1 MASTGKLSAAHVILL
16 ATRLC
21 SDANIEAFRSLR
33 AHYPDVLSEEAVYR
47 IILTFLPEETEPAL
61 YRPLLKD
68 SRNEDGQF
76 TSALDTSPVHELS
89 EESARAQVQQLHLRQ
104 VLPFDSNHNTKEDLR
119 SNFLLQRAHQVDTAT
134 GDLLAI
140 LQLVEPFV
148 DDSELLR
155 NWLISTL
162 LPLLRKDYEYYPD
175 NSARLSLN
183 EMEGLRGSGGVEIL
197 LQHAKKNPIDSAIGR
212 DLRGIVG
219 PWKYG
224 GNQSKRRKVSHEDDI
239 QSKNSSGRMDDGDN
253 WQDVNEWIISTSQL
267 DHTLA
272 SRVVVEWDGPQDV
285 DLGGYDSQTPSDLGG
300 GLTLRYCQAALATI
314 YAAEGTSEQV
324 ELDCR
329 RILHRVQVLSRLEQP
344 PDHDPTK
351 FLPDIPPLPPSVV
364 ESSRAALLHN
374 ALLQSDNELTTPSIG
389 VLNFMNGVLSSL
401 RALHDLHNPLSP
413 RAVIE
418 MCLFSTEER
427 QQQELQKILQQAAR
441 SSGSNADWRSIR
453 EQVRWLR
460 FWETEP
466 RKSKSVPDGFSH
478 RSLFWKV
485 GTQYFERAFLGALLT
500 AGQHQTAVDIYLSS
514 GNGPL
519 DLEEVENCVRESILG
534 SYDNASNGNR
544 TRGGMK
550 RASEALKAFQ
560 SHFPQSSSIHKLEY
574 LIAATHA
581 LSFYHLTLQH
591 GVPFRPVSIRVHQ
604 DPLSLLE
611 KVLEQNSKAYT
622 KLDDLLFIGR
632 NLVAAGLPTPS
643 KGASRAADSETLES
657 KTFDAEH
664 RITYLAIT
672 SALSS
677 NDFDTAY
684 SYILTRLSPST
695 GPKSSAFVD
704 DSSWRAAYAAG
715 RHRPPSSPQTL
726 ALRIADLS
734 KRMELLS
741 LALTLAP
748 TPEPLSEILGTWRR
762 CEEEMNSLRSQEAEQ
777 EQAWDDRGDGTIPG
791 GFAPEGRDVDIAE
804 TRREIE
810 KRASS
815 RRAGGYEDEAP
826 VGLFDVAR
834 GAARAIGKSAFPLRG
849 GQRPLHIQ
857 DHGIG
862 LENEA
867 QSGSDDHRVR
877 KRDVVSNMVTGG
889 LKSGL
894 GWVLGA
900 QPLDTD
906 KE

>member
-1 MASTGKLSAAHVILL
+1 MASAGELSAAHVILL

-21 SDANIEAFRSLR
+21 SDTNIEAFRSLR

-68 SRNEDGQF
+68 SCNEDGQI
-76 TSALDTSPVHELS
+76 TSDFDTSPVHELS
-89 EESARAQVQQLHLRQ
+89 EESARAQVQQLHFRQ
-104 VLPFDSNHNTKEDLR
+104 VLPFDPNHNTKEDLR
-119 SNFLLQRAHQVDTAT
+119 SNFLLQRARQVDTAT

-175 NSARLSLN
+175 NVARLSLN
-183 EMEGLRGSGGVEIL
+183 EMEELRGSGGVEIL
-197 LQHAKKNPIDSAIGR
+197 LQHTRTNPIDSAIGR

-224 GNQSKRRKVSHEDDI
+224 GNQWKRRKVSHEDDM
-239 QSKNSSGRMDDGDN
+239 QGNNSNGPIDDGDN
-253 WQDVNEWIISTSQL
+253 WQDVNEWILSTSQS
-267 DHTLA
+267 DHTLT
-272 SRVVVEWDGPQDV
+272 SRVVVEWDGPKDV
-285 DLGGYDSQTPSDLGG
+285 DLGGYNSQAPSDLGG
-300 GLTLRYCQAALATI
+300 RLTLRYCQAALATI
-314 YAAEGTSEQV
+314 YVAEGTSEQV

-329 RILHRVQVLSRLEQP
+329 RILHRVQVLSRLEQL

-351 FLPDIPPLPPSVV
+351 SLPDIPPLLPSVV

-374 ALLQSDNELTTPSIG
+374 ALLQSDNALTTPSIG
-389 VLNFMNGVLSSL
+389 VLSFMNGVLTSL
-401 RALHDLHNPLSP
+401 RALRDLYNPLSP

-427 QQQELQKILQQAAR
+427 QQQELQKILQQATRNSA
-441 SSGSNADWRSIR
+441 SDADWRSVR
-453 EQVRWLR
+453 EQLRWLR
-460 FWETEP
+460 LWETET
-466 RKSKSVPDGFSH
+466 RKSKSVPDGFS
-478 RSLFWKV
+478 RRGLFWRV
-485 GTQYFERAFLGALLT
+485 GAQYFERAFLGALLT
-500 AGQHQTAVDIYLSS
+500 AGQHQTAVDIYLRS

-519 DLEEVENCVRESILG
+519 DLEEVENCVRESILS

-550 RASEALKAFQ
+550 RASETLKAFRP
-560 SHFPQSSSIHKLEY
+560 HFPRSSSLHKLEY

-591 GVPFRPVSIRVHQ
+591 GVPFQPVSIRVHH

-622 KLDDLLFIGR
+622 KLDDLLSIGR

-643 KGASRAADSETLES
+643 KGASRSADSETLES

-677 NDFDTAY
+677 SDFDTAY

-695 GPKSSAFVD
+695 GPKSSTFVD
-704 DSSWRAAYAAG
+704 DTSWRAAYAAG

-726 ALRIADLS
+726 ASRIANLS

-777 EQAWDDRGDGTIPG
+777 EQAWDDRGDETLPG

-815 RRAGGYEDEAP
+815 RKAGGYEDEAP
-826 VGLFDVAR
+826 MGLFDVAR

-857 DHGIG
+857 DRGVG
-862 LENEA
+862 LENDA
-867 QSGSDDHRVR
+867 QPGSDDHRVR

-900 QPLDTD
+900 QPLDAD

>member
-1 MASTGKLSAAHVILL
+1 MASTGELSAAHVVLL

-33 AHYPDVLSEEAVYR
+33 AHYPKVLSEEAVYR

-68 SRNEDGQF
+68 SSNEDAQF
-76 TSALDTSPVHELS
+76 TSDLDTSPVHELS
-89 EESARAQVQQLHLRQ
+89 EESARAQVQQLHFRH
-104 VLPFDSNHNTKEDLR
+104 VLPFDSNHNPKEDLR
-119 SNFLLQRAHQVDTAT
+119 THFLLQRAHQVDTAT
-134 GDLLAI
+134 GDLQAI

-162 LPLLRKDYEYYPD
+162 LPLLRTDYEYYPD
-175 NSARLSLN
+175 NPTRLSLN
-183 EMEGLRGSGGVEIL
+183 EIEGLRGSGGVEVL
-197 LQHAKKNPIDSAIGR
+197 LQHARKNPIDSAIGR

-224 GNQSKRRKVSHEDDI
+224 GNQSKRRKVRHEDGMHDN
-239 QSKNSSGRMDDGDN
+239 NSNGHMGDGDS
-253 WQDVNEWIISTSQL
+253 WQDVNEWIVATSRS

-272 SRVVVEWDGPQDV
+272 SRVIGEWDGPQDV
-285 DLGGYDSQTPSDLGG
+285 DLGGYDSQASNDLDGE
-300 GLTLRYCQAALATI
+300 LTLRYCQAALATI
-314 YAAEGTSEQV
+314 YVAEGTSEQV

-329 RILHRVQVLSRLEQP
+329 RILHRVQVLSRLEQL
-344 PDHDPTK
+344 PDHEPPQS
-351 FLPDIPPLPPSVV
+351 LPDIPPLPPSVV

-374 ALLQSDNELTTPSIG
+374 ALLQPDNGLTTPSTGI
-389 VLNFMNGVLSSL
+389 LNFINGVLVSL
-401 RALHDLHNPLSP
+401 RTLHDLRNPSSP

-427 QQQELQKILQQAAR
+427 QQQELQKILQQATR
-441 SSGSNADWRSIR
+441 SSGSDADWRSMR
-453 EQVRWLR
+453 EQLRWLR
-460 FWETEP
+460 LWETKP

-478 RSLFWKV
+478 RGLFWRV
-485 GTQYFERAFLGALLT
+485 GAPYFERAFLSALLT
-500 AGQHQTAVDIYLSS
+500 AGQHQTAVDIYLGNS
-514 GNGPL
+514 NGPL
-519 DLEEVENCVRESILG
+519 GLEEVENCVRESIL
-534 SYDNASNGNR
+534 SAYDNASNGNR

-550 RASEALKAFQ
+550 RASETLKAFQ
-560 SHFPQSSSIHKLEY
+560 PHFPQSSSLHKLEY

-591 GVPFRPVSIRVHQ
+591 GVPFQPVSIRVHQ

-622 KLDDLLFIGR
+622 KLDDLLSIGR
-632 NLVAAGLPTPS
+632 NLIAAGLPTPS
-643 KGASRAADSETLES
+643 KGASRSADQETLAS

-664 RITYLAIT
+664 RIIYLAIS

-704 DSSWRAAYAAG
+704 DTSWRAAYAAG
-715 RHRPPSSPQTL
+715 RHRPPSSPHTL
-726 ALRIADLS
+726 ASRIANLS
-734 KRMELLS
+734 QRMELLS

-762 CEEEMNSLRSQEAEQ
+762 CEEEMNSLRSQDAEQ
-777 EQAWDDRGDGTIPG
+777 EQAWDDRGDETLPG

-804 TRREIE
+804 TRRERE

-815 RRAGGYEDEAP
+815 RKAGRYEDEAP
-826 VGLFDVAR
+826 MGLFDVAR

-849 GQRPLHIQ
+849 EQRPLHIH
-857 DHGIG
+857 DGGGG
-862 LENEA
+862 LANEA
-867 QSGSDDHRVR
+867 QPGSDDHRVR

-900 QPLDTD
+900 QPVDAD